1 MIKRLSVAV
10 VVDNKDGGVNAEG
23 QAITVPYTPEELG
36 RITALVKEAVGFS
49 ALRGD
54 TVNVTN
60 AAFTPP
66 KVEQPPVLP
75 FWEKPWFWVMVK
87 QVMVVVLL
95 LILLFGV
102 LKPMMHHLITKA
114 REDREAEEAE
124 EDAHTESEIPAIAPP
139 IYESNLQ
146 MVKAVAADD
155 PKMVAQ
161 VVRTWIQNDK
171 KRVASSSGNP

>member
-1 MIKRLSVAV
+1 M
-10 VVDNKDGGVNAEG
+10 
-23 QAITVPYTPEELG
+23 
-36 RITALVKEAVGFS
+36 GFS

-66 KVEQPPVLP
+66 KVEQPPELP

-114 REDREAEEAE
+114 REAQEEEEAEEA
-124 EDAHTESEIPAIAPP
+124 TPESELPAIAPP